1 MKCEEME
8 ILLADYIQGT
18 LSADQR
24 AQVEQ
29 HLAMC
34 PQCSEE
40 VSLWNKL
47 AALPEQQ
54 PSPAL
59 RARFTDMLEAY
70 QAGQITTKAAN
81 VSGWRSMVPPA
92 LLSGGWRTPAAG
104 MAWAV
109 LFLVIG
115 FFAGRSMNRPEPNTN
130 TNQMAS
136 VQNELANMRQMLE
149 LSLLQQ
155 QSASERLQAVSMTTQ
170 DSRPDPKVLNALVHA
185 LRYDNS
191 VNVRLAA
198 LDALGHYHNQPDVRT
213 GLREALQPQ
222 QSPLVQVALID
233 LMVDLRDTTMVDRLR
248 QFERDPNVNPTVRQ
262 RAAWGV
268 KQLT

>member
-8 ILLADYIQGT
+8 ELLADYIQGT
-18 LSADQR
+18 LSPGQR
-24 AQVEQ
+24 TQVEQ

-34 PQCSEE
+34 AQCSEE

-70 QAGQITTKAAN
+70 QAGQSTKP
-81 VSGWRSMVPPA
+81 SGWRGMVPPA
-92 LLSGGWRTPAAG
+92 LLHGGWRTPAAG
-104 MAWAV
+104 MAWAM

-115 FFAGRSMNRPEPNTN
+115 FFAGRSMNRPEPNTG
-130 TNQMAS
+130 QIAS

-170 DSRPDPKVLNALVHA
+170 DSRPDPKVLGALVHA

-248 QFERDPNVNPTVRQ
+248 EFERDPNVNPTVRQ